1 MPQRRRSV
9 LVRELF
15 RSEGDVTREVGHA
28 ASQDQIPECA
38 HPGSVREHCPSAES
52 ARTSVSVIIPAYNMA
67 WCLTRAV
74 GSCLSQTRAPS
85 EIIIVDD
92 CSPDDTTLIVREL
105 MARDCRIRYHR
116 LSDNGGHLAA
126 LQHGLRRS
134 TSAWAALLD
143 ADDELTPDSI
153 ERRIDAAGRYH
164 TETGEWPQLVYGDLY
179 WNEVAPGRMAHFKV
193 LRGRG
198 FRFLCRELSLC
209 QTSTIMLGREAISHF
224 PEVTNPY
231 NTDDEIVLAVGKHFP
246 LVHAGTPVAV
256 VHAHASPTRMTN
268 SLLLKF
274 RGIRQLVQ
282 NHRADIVRE
291 HGRRHLF
298 LWRLRIVRAFL
309 EWQNE
314 WAGRKTATYVGDGV
328 GETLLRSS
336 CLQYGQITR
345 EAHRRLTSWLESR
358 FEQMYF

>member
-1 MPQRRRSV
+1 MRRRSPNAG
-9 LVRELF
+9 VRPWCESF
-15 RSEGDVTREVGHA
+15 SEVKGDVTRVVGHA

-38 HPGSVREHCPSAES
+38 HPGSVREHCASAES
-52 ARTSVSVIIPAYNMA
+52 ARASVSVIIPTYNMA
-67 WCLTRAV
+67 WCLTR
-74 GSCLSQTRAPS
+74 
-85 EIIIVDD
+85 
-92 CSPDDTTLIVREL
+92 
-105 MARDCRIRYHR
+105 
-116 LSDNGGHLAA
+116 
-126 LQHGLRRS
+126 
-134 TSAWAALLD
+134 
-143 ADDELTPDSI
+143 
-153 ERRIDAAGRYH
+153 
-164 TETGEWPQLVYGDLY
+164 
-179 WNEVAPGRMAHFKV
+179 
-193 LRGRG
+193 
-198 FRFLCRELSLC
+198 
-209 QTSTIMLGREAISHF
+209 
-224 PEVTNPY
+224 
-231 NTDDEIVLAVGKHFP
+231 AVGKHFP

-345 EAHRRLTSWLESR
+345 EAHLRLTSWLESR